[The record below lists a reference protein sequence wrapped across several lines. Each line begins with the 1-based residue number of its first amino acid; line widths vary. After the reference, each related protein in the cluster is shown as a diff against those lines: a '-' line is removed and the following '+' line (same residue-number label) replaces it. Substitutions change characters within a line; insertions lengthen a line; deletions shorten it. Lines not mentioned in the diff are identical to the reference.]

1 MEFQIRTKTMAIILS
16 MCFGLVLMLI
26 ACTGPEP
33 VKEIPTFNLISS
45 KSTVSSAEAVTLTAT
60 GDVTRVE
67 FFRGGTKIG
76 EDSSS
81 PFTMVVP
88 LAKTDNGKIAFT
100 AIGFDATGTKKSSEI
115 QTVKV
120 AIFDWPKVISTPK
133 DDFATGIA
141 TDKDG
146 NVFVTGYTDGVLE
159 GQTSAGG
166 FDAFLVKFDSNGRKI
181 WTKQFGTVKNE
192 STGNVVVDGNGNVY
206 VTGISQITAYGEA
219 DEICDGFVVKF
230 DSNGGEFW
238 KKQFG
243 VKYDSSVG
251 CPTPRIA
258 LSKSSD
264 VFLLATT
271 GVNRQVSS
279 EMTTGLIARIDSD
292 GKYLWSNQFF
302 LAGLYVLQKL
312 ALDRS
317 DNIFAIGKFGPIMSV
332 LKFDFSGKKLFFRDF
347 SMSSDAI
354 YSNFN
359 LYYDKFHPTDILVDK
374 DSNVYIVYLVTGNF
388 RNPPDQGFII
398 KVNLDGNVVWSNTFM
413 VSRFVAPGG
422 MKMSNDGYIYLSGR
436 TTGRFDNEKYL
447 DDDDPAILRGPPAVN
462 NCYPCPSNKNT
473 FNEAKFVAKFDLNGQ
488 ISQVT
493 RFSPKD
499 YSGFIP
505 SDLALDL
512 NNNTYVLGSDVH
524 VVSEQP
530 YVSQWD
536 VVIDSITAGG
546 AQR

>member
-1 MEFQIRTKTMAIILS
+1 MNFNPRAIFS
-16 MCFGLVLMLI
+16 VLICLCVLGSVLI
-26 ACTGPEP
+26 ACTQPEP
-33 VKEIPTFNLISS
+33 VPFKLSSS
-45 KSTVSSAEAVTLTAT
+45 KSTVSSVETVTLTAT
-60 GDVTRVE
+60 GDVARVE
-67 FFRGGTKIG
+67 FFRGDTKIG

-88 LAKTDNGKIAFT
+88 LAKADNGKIAFA
-100 AIGFDATGTKKSSEI
+100 AIGFDAAGTKKSSEV

-133 DDFATGIA
+133 DDIATGIA

-146 NVFVTGYTDGVLE
+146 NVFVTGYTGGVLE

-206 VTGISQITAYGEA
+206 VTGISQITAYGES

-251 CPTPRIA
+251 CPTPQIA

-271 GVNRQVSS
+271 GLNRQVSS
-279 EMTTGLIARIDSD
+279 ETTTGLIARIDLD
-292 GKYLWSNQFF
+292 GKYLWSNQFV
-302 LAGLYVLQKL
+302 LAGSYVLRKL
-312 ALDRS
+312 ALDKS
-317 DNIFAIGKFGPIMSV
+317 DNVFAIGQFNNIISV
-332 LKFDFSGKKLFFRDF
+332 LKFDFSGKRLSFRDF
-347 SMSSDAI
+347 SISSDAI
-354 YSNFN
+354 YSNYN
-359 LYYDKFHPTDILVDK
+359 LYYDKFHPNDISIDK
-374 DSNVYIVYLVTGNF
+374 DSNVYISYSVVGSF
-388 RNPPDQGFII
+388 RNPPNKGFII
-398 KVNLDGNVVWSNTFM
+398 KVDSDGNVVWSNTFM
-413 VSRFVAPGG
+413 VSRFVSPGG
-422 MKMSNDGYIYLSGR
+422 MKICNDGYIYLSGK
-436 TTGRFDNEKYL
+436 TTGRFDNEKYV
-447 DDDDPAILRGPPAVN
+447 DDDDPAILRGPRMGY
-462 NCYPCPSNKNT
+462 CYPCYPNT
-473 FNEAKFVAKFDLNGQ
+473 FNDAKFVAKFDLDGK

-493 RFSPKD
+493 RFSPKLNF
-499 YSGFIP
+499 YYLP

-512 NNNTYVLGSDVH
+512 NNNTYILGADIH

-530 YVSQWD
+530 YKAHQD
-536 VVIDSITAGG
+536 VIVDSITTGG